1 MDGKKWTARSLAGA
15 ALLACV
21 AGRGTAQTQPASATI
36 TSPAAKAKAP
46 AAAKPPAVV
55 NGEVIPQSEFD
66 LALKQVGQSAVALP
80 EDKLKQARMDVLALL
95 IDDVLMNQFL
105 VKYAQPAPKSEVD
118 QRIAELMAGL
128 QKQNKSLADFLR
140 ETSQTEATL
149 RADIGHR
156 LQWELYA
163 KGRISDDVTEKYYK
177 ENKDFFDGV
186 TVRASHIVLR
196 VPPTASEAEKAAARK
211 RLQDLHAQVV
221 ANKLD
226 FAEAA
231 KQYSQC
237 PTGPNGGDLG
247 FFPRKWVVD
256 EAFAKAAFALK
267 VGEVSDVVQTD
278 YGLHLIKLAERK
290 PGATPSDYAKMKEVV
305 REVAMEEY
313 RQAVLAHQRK
323 TAKIEINLP

>member
-1 MDGKKWTARSLAGA
+1 MNDRKWTYRTLAGA
-15 ALLACV
+15 ALLTCV
-21 AGRGTAQTQPASATI
+21 AGRAPAQPQPASATI
-36 TSPAAKAKAP
+36 TSPAAKSP
-46 AAAKPPAVV
+46 VAAKPPAVV
-55 NGEVIPQSEFD
+55 NGEVVSQSDFE
-66 LALKQVGQSAVALP
+66 LALKQVGQSAVAIP
-80 EDKLKQARMDVLALL
+80 EDKRKLAQMEILGLL

-105 VKYAQPAPKSEVD
+105 VKYAPPAPPAEVNK
-118 QRIAELMAGL
+118 RIAELTEGL
-128 QKQNKSLADFLR
+128 QKQGKSLADFLR
-140 ETSQTEATL
+140 ETSQTEAAL

-156 LQWELYA
+156 LQWEVYA
-163 KGRISDDVTEKYYK
+163 KGRITDEVTEKYYK

-196 VPPTASEAEKAAARK
+196 VPATASEAEKAAARK
-211 RLQDLHAQVV
+211 KLQELRAQLV

-231 KQYSQC
+231 KQHSQC

-256 EAFAKAAFALK
+256 EVFAKAAFALK
-267 VGEVSDVVQTD
+267 AGEVSDVVQTD
-278 YGLHLIKLAERK
+278 YGLHLIKLTERK
-290 PGATPSDYAKMKEVV
+290 PGTTPSDFAKVKEVA

>member
-1 MDGKKWTARSLAGA
+1 MNGRKWTTRALAGA

-21 AGRGTAQTQPASATI
+21 AGRGTAQPQPASATI
-36 TSPAAKAKAP
+36 TSPATK
-46 AAAKPPAVV
+46 AAKPPAIV
-55 NGEVIPQSEFD
+55 NGEVVSPTDFE
-66 LALKQVGQSAVALP
+66 LALKQIGQSAVPLP
-80 EDKLKQARMDVLALL
+80 EDKRKQSQMEVLALL

-105 VKYAQPAPKSEVD
+105 AKYAQPAPKGEVD
-118 QRIAELMAGL
+118 QRLAELIDGL
-128 QKQNKSLADFLR
+128 RRQNKSLADFLR
-140 ETSQTEATL
+140 ETNQTEATL

-156 LQWELYA
+156 IQWELYA
-163 KGRISDDVTEKYYK
+163 KGRITDEVTERYYK

-196 VPPTASEAEKAAARK
+196 VPPTASESEKAAARK
-211 RLQDLHAQVV
+211 KLQDLRAQIM
-221 ANKLD
+221 ANKID
-226 FAEAA
+226 FTAAA

-267 VGEVSDVVQTD
+267 VGEISDVVQTD
-278 YGLHLIKLAERK
+278 YGLHLIKLTERK
-290 PGATPSDYAKMKEVV
+290 PGVTPSDYTKMKEVV
-305 REVAMEEY
+305 REMAMEEY